1 MIANLN
7 TWKISLVNENRNV
20 SKSISDYFKIHHPL
34 SYLLN
39 TNKSDFS
46 IIEKIVYEIAE
57 FHYNRLNMEFDN
69 TKHVEF
75 WLKNNTEVN
84 NFHFDCDEYD
94 KNTNLP
100 DILSTP
106 LLSCVVYFNDN
117 DIPTVITNVNQES
130 KNLQKYTE
138 NNTIVLSF
146 PKYLKHITFDG
157 GNNCHGT
164 TKLFET
170 NETRYM
176 LAINLWDKKPSYVPY
191 FDYSI
196 IIYMLYSDTR
206 NFFIKSNISDKIE
219 MTNITKDEKIIDVRL
234 DIKNTKSITLENHEI
249 INPNFF
255 EDICCNNIKYDSLKK
270 IGEMIKEDLKD
281 FDTFVFE
288 FPEKT
293 QNVQINRNVR
303 FNEEIYIFDTK
314 LDKFKQRIIITNMY
328 SAIVCDW
335 IVREYEKY
343 IESND
348 TKDLIV
354 CVEKLQNVF
363 SFVVETFSSI
373 LEKIT
378 KSYSLN
384 ETEFHYNIL
393 DVIIVKN
400 NSNYVECYDK
410 SYDLKVN
417 IALNDDFEGGGF
429 YFEDEITH
437 FLEKSSMIIHNSKTK
452 HSINEIKKGTQYV
465 FQMYI
470 QFMKIN

>member
-1 MIANLN
+1 M
-7 TWKISLVNENRNV
+7 
-20 SKSISDYFKIHHPL
+20 
-34 SYLLN
+34 N

-75 WLKNNTEVN
+75 WLKNNAEVN

-138 NNTIVLSF
+138 NNTIALSF

-164 TKLFET
+164 TELFET

-206 NFFIKSNISDKIE
+206 DKIE

-281 FDTFVFE
+281 FDKFVFE
-288 FPEKT
+288 FPEKK

-314 LDKFKQRIIITNMY
+314 INKFKQRIIIPNIY

-335 IVREYEKY
+335 IIKEYKKY
-343 IESND
+343 INSND
-348 TKDLIV
+348 KPELIIPIDKLQNIFIIPV
-354 CVEKLQNVF
+354 DKLQNVF

-378 KSYSLN
+378 KYYSLN
-384 ETEFHYNIL
+384 ETEFNYNIL

-400 NSNYVECYDK
+400 ISNYTECYDK
-410 SYDLKVN
+410 CYDLKVN
-417 IALNDDFEGGGF
+417 ILLNDEFEGGGF
-429 YFEDEITH
+429 YFEDEITN
-437 FLEKSSMIIHNSKTK
+437 FLEKGTMIIHNSKTK
-452 HSINEIKKGTQYV
+452 HSISEIKKGTQYV
-465 FQMYI
+465 LQMYI